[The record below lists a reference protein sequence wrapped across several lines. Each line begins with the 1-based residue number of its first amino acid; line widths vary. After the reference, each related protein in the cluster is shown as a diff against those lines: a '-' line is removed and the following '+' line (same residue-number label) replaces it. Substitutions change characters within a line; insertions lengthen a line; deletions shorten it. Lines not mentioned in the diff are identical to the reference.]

1 MRRILLLGLLPLLAV
16 QALSA
21 QVRSWEGIHR
31 VPLSEAAAQFANP
44 PSEFAS
50 HVIWGW
56 EGPMDLETIR
66 HDLDSIKTKGFRSV
80 IFEAGYRLPYEYL
93 SEGWFEGI
101 RTGVM
106 EAKARGLKVWII
118 DEGKYPSGFA
128 GGKFTRERP
137 ELRMKAVV
145 AVDTVHVA
153 KGAVLRDQA
162 ASPRALSAVA
172 VSRSGAPNRTVPL
185 VDGKFSFTAGLDEW
199 DIVFAGTDYRTGQTR
214 AVNNPTGGKDTSN
227 SICDYLSP
235 EAVRQFIDW
244 THEQYK
250 KYLGDEFGKTVLG
263 FRGDE
268 PDFAYTPW
276 TPKMVEEF
284 KARKGYDPTPWLAS
298 LLTRTQTVRER
309 RFRADYWDVWSE
321 LFATNFFQQQAEWCA
336 ENGLAHITHLNNDH
350 NMPVCIRAEG
360 NFFRD
365 LSRVQVPGVDAIWN
379 QIWP

>member
-31 VPLSEAAAQFANP
+31 VPLSEAATQFADP

-93 SEGWFEGI
+93 SEDWFKAI
-101 RTGVM
+101 RTGVR
-106 EAKARGLKVWII
+106 EAKKRGLKVWII

-250 KYLGDEFGKTVLG
+250 KWIGDEFGKTVLG

-309 RFRADYWDVWSE
+309 RFRADYWDVSGPRATS
-321 LFATNFFQQQAEWCA
+321 FATSAACRCPAWTPS
-336 ENGLAHITHLNNDH
+336 GT
-350 NMPVCIRAEG
+350 RSG
-360 NFFRD
+360 R
-365 LSRVQVPGVDAIWN
+365 RR
-379 QIWP
+379 